1 MKLAKKIISVMAAG
15 AAMMSMGMTALAAPV
30 SEATIDTA
38 RTASLTVYKYDITAA
53 EKDGVWNQ
61 NDYKST
67 GVYDQTV
74 NDTLG
79 SSSKENKLPNG
90 DTSYGYAVK
99 GVEFTYLRVADIST
113 YSKSKIGLVYG
124 FEADGSGEQMLSAI
138 GLSWDNRLKAADKTV
153 GGKKMYYFESDTL
166 INALSSAV
174 AANATTV
181 KDALE
186 AYVAAGGGTAMTQ
199 TDSYGKTSAKDLPLG
214 LYLMVET
221 KVPEYITTTTTP
233 FFVSLPM
240 TSINGTN
247 ATDGGTRWMYDV
259 TVYPK
264 NQSGMPTLE
273 KTVREAKQDTG
284 KHNGTTNDI
293 TDGYA
298 HTATGSDGDVMDYQI
313 ISTLPAITSTASY
326 LTTYTYVD
334 TLSKGLSYNKNDVTV
349 EFFTDAACTDKITTW
364 KQTDAD
370 PKFAVAYGTADDNA
384 TTMTVSMTAAGLAE
398 INSAN
403 TVYTTAGAVDRGY
416 SSCTMRITYAA
427 TLHSDAT
434 VVYGD
439 NGNPNEVVLTWKRT
453 STDYFDTLKDCC
465 HVFTYALDLTKQ
477 FSDDRGDF
485 SKVNMLVYNQTDG
498 YYVTATL
505 IDGIYYV
512 TGHQTAEADATVFV
526 PTATGKIVIKGLED
540 DTYVITET
548 ATSDG
553 YSLLKN
559 AIEVEIKSAASANI
573 CPVCEAALLTATATI
588 NGDAAAMAAD
598 NGSVNAVV
606 ELTVI
611 NNRVP
616 TVPLTGENG
625 FALWVA
631 GGLMLAAASML
642 VLILNRKKHSE
653 D

>member
-99 GVEFTYLRVADIST
+99 GVEFTYLRVASIDT

-273 KTVREAKQDTG
+273 KTVPEVPVF
-284 KHNGTTNDI
+284 I
-293 TDGYA
+293 
-298 HTATGSDGDVMDYQI
+298 
-313 ISTLPAITSTASY
+313 P
-326 LTTYTYVD
+326 
-334 TLSKGLSYNKNDVTV
+334 
-349 EFFTDAACTDKITTW
+349 
-364 KQTDAD
+364 
-370 PKFAVAYGTADDNA
+370 
-384 TTMTVSMTAAGLAE
+384 
-398 INSAN
+398 SA
-403 TVYTTAGAVDRGY
+403 
-416 SSCTMRITYAA
+416 
-427 TLHSDAT
+427 
-434 VVYGD
+434 
-439 NGNPNEVVLTWKRT
+439 
-453 STDYFDTLKDCC
+453 
-465 HVFTYALDLTKQ
+465 
-477 FSDDRGDF
+477 
-485 SKVNMLVYNQTDG
+485 
-498 YYVTATL
+498 
-505 IDGIYYV
+505 
-512 TGHQTAEADATVFV
+512 
-526 PTATGKIVIKGLED
+526 
-540 DTYVITET
+540 
-548 ATSDG
+548 
-553 YSLLKN
+553 
-559 AIEVEIKSAASANI
+559 
-573 CPVCEAALLTATATI
+573 
-588 NGDAAAMAAD
+588 
-598 NGSVNAVV
+598 
-606 ELTVI
+606 
-611 NNRVP
+611 
-616 TVPLTGENG
+616 PL
-625 FALWVA
+625 
-631 GGLMLAAASML
+631 
-642 VLILNRKKHSE
+642 
-653 D
+653 

>member
-186 AYVAAGGGTAMTQ
+186 AYVAACGGTAMTQ

-273 KTVREAKQDTG
+273 KTVREAKQDTVG
-284 KHNGTTNDI
+284 ILHHDEGVDLVPANLELSAMEFNLVNAMSRETALRNYLSEVKDKYDYTAAAPAGDLNSITNTI
-293 TDGYA
+293 A
-298 HTATGSDGDVMDYQI
+298 QAV
-313 ISTLPAITSTASY
+313 
-326 LTTYTYVD
+326 TYVQVIGAGIIV
-334 TLSKGLSYNKNDVTV
+334 LMLAIAGYH
-349 EFFTDAACTDKITTW
+349 FF
-364 KQTDAD
+364 
-370 PKFAVAYGTADDNA
+370 
-384 TTMTVSMTAAGLAE
+384 AGGQQGFEL
-398 INSAN
+398 
-403 TVYTTAGAVDRGY
+403 G
-416 SSCTMRITYAA
+416 
-427 TLHSDAT
+427 
-434 VVYGD
+434 
-439 NGNPNEVVLTWKRT
+439 K
-453 STDYFDTLKDCC
+453 K
-465 HVFTYALDLTKQ
+465 
-477 FSDDRGDF
+477 
-485 SKVNMLVYNQTDG
+485 KVIG
-498 YYVTATL
+498 IL
-505 IDGIYYV
+505 IG
-512 TGHQTAEADATVFV
+512 
-526 PTATGKIVIKGLED
+526 
-540 DTYVITET
+540 
-548 ATSDG
+548 
-553 YSLLKN
+553 
-559 AIEVEIKSAASANI
+559 
-573 CPVCEAALLTATATI
+573 AALLFCATAL
-588 NGDAAAMAAD
+588 G
-598 NGSVNAVV
+598 AV
-606 ELTVI
+606 I
-611 NNRVP
+611 KSMYGY
-616 TVPLTGENG
+616 TG
-625 FALWVA
+625 
-631 GGLMLAAASML
+631 
-642 VLILNRKKHSE
+642 
-653 D
+653 